1 MDKIFD
7 VFLFE
12 SDRYKDV
19 TSDKA
24 QKGVLRTIK
33 GPLAEWDSKN
43 RNNRIYS
50 EKVWDKVVE
59 SDYFKEQTK
68 YKTLYGEANHPTD
81 RFEVDFARVSH
92 SITEMHKVPDKKEVH
107 GTIDILDT
115 PLGNI
120 LNVLYE
126 YGSIPGFSSRAG
138 GTLTNKKDHVV
149 VDEDTYHFITFDAV
163 PFPSVVS
170 ARPLPIGE
178 GFDNSEKYPLS
189 EEAKSKISDI
199 IRMSSKKDRDML
211 KSFIYELQ
219 EDANFDFSDE
229 IAIFEGLE
237 DTEDKGPVKEA
248 TLHLLKDSYRIASGL
263 TEERNK
269 LLEEVERLKSGIE
282 DKNRELED
290 VSALKSRIAEL
301 AGENLSFKS
310 VIEQQLAEV
319 SSLKNTISERE
330 EHDDDLDFL
339 KAENQ
344 YLNERNDK
352 LERFYKEFK
361 TSRSNDTDKLV
372 NEIVQLKESV
382 GSLEEEKSRLEDAL
396 EVYDDRI
403 LFRDK
408 EVKNLESVVEDF
420 QSQLNNLDE
429 RLRLKEDRL
438 KAMTDSYQE
447 AQGIIES
454 LNGSFSDVSEEQKIM
469 EETLS
474 LDNRELQSEIERLKK
489 EKRVAVKTLNE
500 QVGYY
505 QHSLVDSVC
514 RSYGISPDSVTEL
527 LGDDFTIDI
536 VYEACEKIASSVKR
550 NSSPFVLVGIDKQES
565 NDDSNDNRL
574 NDVFSNSRRR

>member
-1 MDKIFD
+1 MDMNMDKIFD
-7 VFLFE
+7 IFLFE
-12 SDRYKDV
+12 AGRYKDV
-19 TSDKA
+19 TDKT
-24 QKGVLRTIK
+24 QKGVLRTIQ

-68 YKTLYGEANHPTD
+68 FKTLYGEANHPTD

-92 SITEMHKVPDKKEVH
+92 SITEMHKVSDKKEVH

-163 PFPSVVS
+163 PFPSVAS

-178 GFDNSEKYPLS
+178 GVDKSKKFPLS
-189 EEAKSKISDI
+189 EEAKGKISDI
-199 IRMSSKKDRDML
+199 IKNSSKKDREML

-219 EDANFDFSDE
+219 EEACFDFSE
-229 IAIFEGLE
+229 EMTIFEGLE
-237 DTEDKGPVKEA
+237 NEDKGPVKEA

-263 TEERNK
+263 TEEKDR
-269 LLEEVERLKSGIE
+269 LVEEVERLRKDIEVKS
-282 DKNRELED
+282 RELED
-290 VSALKSRIAEL
+290 VSAVKSRIAEL
-301 AGENLSFKS
+301 TGESLSFKG
-310 VIEQQLAEV
+310 VIEQQLEEI

-339 KAENQ
+339 KAESQ
-344 YLNERNDK
+344 YLNERNDE

-361 TSRSNDTDKLV
+361 AMRSSDTDKLV
-372 NEIVQLKESV
+372 NENIQLKASIE
-382 GSLEEEKSRLEDAL
+382 SLEEDKSKLENVV
-396 EVYDDRI
+396 ETFDDRI

-408 EVKNLESVVEDF
+408 EVKSLESDIGDL
-420 QSQLNNLDE
+420 QSQLESMNEQMRMRDS
-429 RLRLKEDRL
+429 RLKTLTE
-438 KAMTDSYQE
+438 SYRE
-447 AQGIIES
+447 AQRTIES
-454 LNGSFSDVSEEQKIM
+454 LNGSFSEVSEEQRIM

-474 LDNRELQSEIERLKK
+474 LDNRELQSEIEGLKK
-489 EKRVAVKTLNE
+489 DKRVAVKTLNE
-500 QVGYY
+500 QIGYY
-505 QHSLVDSVC
+505 QQSLIESVC
-514 RSYGISPDSVTEL
+514 RSYGISPEMLEDLSE
-527 LGDDFTIDI
+527 DFTIDDI
-536 VYEACEKIASSVKR
+536 YETCEKVASNVKR
-550 NSSPFVLVGIDKQES
+550 NSSPFVLVGVDKQES
-565 NDDSNDNRL
+565 NNNDNNRL
-574 NDVFSNSRRR
+574 NDVFTNSRRR